1 MQYGAWLRGE
11 PSRRGSFEL
20 PKLVTGGAP
29 ENGKVAAGGGTE
41 KGVAKAQ
48 ILENHTEVGRAY
60 VEKLIGREDNP
71 NALGESTLV
80 FSDQSEEVLY
90 GKERGVRE

>member
-1 MQYGAWLRGE
+1 M
-11 PSRRGSFEL
+11 
-20 PKLVTGGAP
+20 
-29 ENGKVAAGGGTE
+29 
-41 KGVAKAQ
+41 
-48 ILENHTEVGRAY
+48 
-60 VEKLIGREDNP
+60 EKLIGREDNP